1 MVNNDVKDN
10 ITPRNNLIIV
20 RMERCSSEN
29 FEDGFESDD
38 EDKVDIM
45 KGQQ

>member
-1 MVNNDVKDN
+1 MKGS
-10 ITPRNNLIIV
+10 LH
-20 RMERCSSEN
+20 EA

-45 KGQQ
+45 KYEQEDKR

>member
-1 MVNNDVKDN
+1 MK
-10 ITPRNNLIIV
+10 
-20 RMERCSSEN
+20 SSLNEA

-45 KGQQ
+45 NYQQEDKR